1 MRTGTVPIKERSFMQ
16 SLRILRQNR
25 SYILLAAAL
34 FMIGWVLGAV
44 FQEALMDLVAT
55 SLQHLQ
61 DIVEKTQA
69 KNSPLYTSGV
79 IFLNNLMAS
88 FAMMLYGIPFA
99 FLTVFALLLNGL
111 TVGVVFQMA
120 GEHGPMWEMV
130 VYGLLPHGIFELPA
144 IFIAAAFGI
153 KLGLIWFRPL
163 PEMTRLQSFKHV
175 FREVFSISWVIVLLL
190 VVAGLVE
197 GLVTP
202 VLLETFVLK

>member
-1 MRTGTVPIKERSFMQ
+1 MQ

-44 FQEALMDLVAT
+44 FQEALMELVAT

-99 FLTVFALLLNGL
+99 FLTVFALFLNGL

-120 GEHGPMWEMV
+120 GEHGSLWEMV
-130 VYGLLPHGIFELPA
+130 LYGLLPHGIFELPA

-163 PEMTRLQSFKHV
+163 PEMTRMQSFKHV